1 MLALCAV
8 VLLAGDFYHPHA
20 QPPVGPK
27 TLDMAV
33 ARPRVPRTAAQA
45 GLRFDALDS
54 VMREGPLAVP
64 TARVGA
70 STALPPEWTQVG
82 DGVVP
87 TPVADG
93 WQVDPVPLGA
103 FEDIPGN
110 KYPRKHTLYLNFVGA
125 NLVPTSNDISA
136 EDRSALAGDAPFPA
150 FTGGETAAVA
160 IAQAVTADLDPYGV
174 RVVYLERPDPMVPYT
189 MEMMG
194 GDWTDTSLDSP
205 AGGVAPTADCEALN
219 QRHVVF
225 TFTEG
230 VGSTARLANVASQE
244 AGHAWGL
251 DHTLNCS
258 SVMSYCGSGDQSF
271 STACDPLCEAQCQG
285 ANTIGCRFQH
295 EKFCGEGSNAQNE
308 QAELLFLF
316 GDATPDLQPP
326 SITIDSPQ
334 DGVALPRFSD
344 VDFRAVLDDDYGGVG
359 WRNIVVKDGETFL
372 DEIDYAKQNL
382 DEDGRIAINLT
393 NLELGHYEITVVAAD
408 HADHVTQVSV
418 EFDVVD
424 EPAETTD
431 TAAEGSTGDDS
442 ASGSSGDESG
452 GTGGEGST
460 GAIDPD
466 GGSASDTDAA
476 GADDVSGGGSGCAV
490 VGSGRGGLGA
500 LLLLALVG
508 GRRRRAA
515 AASSGRGHAQQRAG
529 VVGGALG

>member
-1 MLALCAV
+1 M
-8 VLLAGDFYHPHA
+8 
-20 QPPVGPK
+20 
-27 TLDMAV
+27 
-33 ARPRVPRTAAQA
+33 
-45 GLRFDALDS
+45 
-54 VMREGPLAVP
+54 
-64 TARVGA
+64 
-70 STALPPEWTQVG
+70 
-82 DGVVP
+82 
-87 TPVADG
+87 
-93 WQVDPVPLGA
+93 
-103 FEDIPGN
+103 
-110 KYPRKHTLYLNFVGA
+110 
-125 NLVPTSNDISA
+125 
-136 EDRSALAGDAPFPA
+136 
-150 FTGGETAAVA
+150 
-160 IAQAVTADLDPYGV
+160 
-174 RVVYLERPDPMVPYT
+174 
-189 MEMMG
+189 
-194 GDWTDTSLDSP
+194 
-205 AGGVAPTADCEALN
+205 
-219 QRHVVF
+219 
-225 TFTEG
+225 
-230 VGSTARLANVASQE
+230 
-244 AGHAWGL
+244 
-251 DHTLNCS
+251 
-258 SVMSYCGSGDQSF
+258 
-271 STACDPLCEAQCQG
+271 
-285 ANTIGCRFQH
+285 
-295 EKFCGEGSNAQNE
+295 
-308 QAELLFLF
+308 
-316 GDATPDLQPP
+316 
-326 SITIDSPQ
+326 
-334 DGVALPRFSD
+334 
-344 VDFRAVLDDDYGGVG
+344 DFRAVLDDDYGGVG